1 MPKPARQ
8 CCHTAQA
15 PAVHADAGGTPL
27 QGVRPQV
34 VLLGDSITQN
44 SFDSGGWGAQ
54 LAHWYVRK
62 ADVVNRGFSGCALHT
77 H

>member
-1 MPKPARQ
+1 M
-8 CCHTAQA
+8 
-15 PAVHADAGGTPL
+15 
-27 QGVRPQV
+27 

-77 H
+77 HWTCQSDMQRSNQESGGLVYVCMQVIIAS